1 MIDIHTHI
9 GKISYGQPYLTAGKL
24 VRWMDRKG
32 IEKAVALAVE
42 NPEELS
48 YYVPSPYI
56 LKSCRRYPDRLIP
69 FCNVDPR
76 IGASS
81 PDTDFR
87 SIIKEYVDQGAKGFG
102 ECLAGLPVDDP
113 RLMAI
118 QRTCGE
124 LGIPILIH
132 MDTRRNT
139 DAVGL
144 PGLEHAVRAA
154 PETTFILH
162 ATHWWAEISGDVREE
177 DRGGYPKRPVTPDG
191 KVDTFFRTY
200 SNVYGDLSAGSGYN
214 ALTRDPE
221 FGRQFLER
229 NKDRLLFG
237 TDYLRPR
244 QKTPIVDYI
253 QTVDISD
260 EARQRI
266 VRKNAER
273 ILDL

>member
-9 GKISYGQPYLTAGKL
+9 GKIRYREPYLTAGKL

-32 IEKAVALAVE
+32 IEKAVVLAIE
-42 NPEELS
+42 NPEELD
-48 YYVPSPYI
+48 YYVPSPYV

-76 IGASS
+76 IRNSS

-87 SIIKEYVDQGAKGFG
+87 SIIGEYVEQGAKGFG

-118 QRTCGE
+118 HKACGE

-132 MDTRRNT
+132 MDYLRNT
-139 DAVGL
+139 DKVGL
-144 PGLEHAVRAA
+144 PGLERVIQAA

-162 ATHWWAEISGDVREE
+162 ATHWWAEISGDVRDE
-177 DRGGYPKRPVTPDG
+177 DRGGYPKRPVTPGG
-191 KVDTFFRTY
+191 KVDYFFQTY
-200 SNVYGDLSAGSGYN
+200 PNIYGDLSAGSGYN

-237 TDYLRPR
+237 TDYLKPR
-244 QKTPIVDYI
+244 QKTPIIDYLK
-253 QTVDISD
+253 TVDISE
-260 EARQRI
+260 EARQCI
-266 VRKNAER
+266 LHKNAER
-273 ILDL
+273 ILNL

>member
-1 MIDIHTHI
+1 MIDVHTHI
-9 GKISYGQPYLTAGKL
+9 GKIGYGKPYLTAGKL

-32 IEKAVALAVE
+32 IEKAVVLAIE
-42 NPEELS
+42 NPEELD
-48 YYVPSPYI
+48 YYLPSPYI
-56 LKSCRRYPDRLIP
+56 LKSCRRFPDRLIP

-76 IGASS
+76 IGTSS

-87 SIIKEYVDQGAKGFG
+87 SIIEEYVDQGAKGFG

-118 QRTCGE
+118 HQACGA
-124 LGIPILIH
+124 LGLPILIH
-132 MDTRRNT
+132 MDHLRNT
-139 DAVGL
+139 DKVGL
-144 PGLEHAVRAA
+144 PGLERVLRAA

-162 ATHWWAEISGDVREE
+162 ATHWWSENSGDVRDE
-177 DRGGYPKRPVTPDG
+177 DRGGYPKRPVTPGG
-191 KVDTFFRTY
+191 KVDILFQTY
-200 SNVYGDLSAGSGYN
+200 PNIYGDLSAGSGYN

-237 TDYLRPR
+237 TDYLRQR
-244 QKTPIVDYI
+244 QKTPIVEYI
-253 QTVDISD
+253 KTVDISA
-260 EARQRI
+260 EARECI

-273 ILDL
+273 ILK